1 MPKKFITHANDFNA
15 QIKIVLFVI
24 NLYFF
29 YNLTKYLK
37 TFVAQYIFPSGHI
50 DGKRAFSKPKTAAHN
65 PMPAT
70 KTIYTRLL

>member
-29 YNLTKYLK
+29 YNPTKYLK
-37 TFVAQYIFPSGHI
+37 TIVA
-50 DGKRAFSKPKTAAHN
+50 
-65 PMPAT
+65 
-70 KTIYTRLL
+70 